1 MKFLESRY
9 DRIYIFTM
17 PPKRQDAHLKRAREF
32 AHPPPLAR
40 LNAKRYVFSVLVE
53 GLTPLAVER
62 CMLWNDIAPPSHRK
76 FYEVQNEMIPILYS
90 MARESCQKHRRWMQP
105 GTILTLDGS
114 WSHRRNAKRCLVDF
128 IDSNSR
134 KIVDFEIVVK
144 VSGLNEGDY
153 TGPSNGMERE
163 ALRRLIPRWK
173 EDTRVVGYCHDNDG
187 KTRKTIT
194 DSGWKVEEFLDK
206 NHIMHSFD
214 KAYNNFKKRKLLW
227 GLKEHL
233 RHWMLCLVY
242 EDIALD
248 EKKHFWEV
256 VTVEHFSGHHEHCP
270 EHKPVKAWRHH
281 NDAVHLEGLKE
292 FLCMTSKYLD
302 KCGRLIS
309 TQMNESLHAL
319 KALYANK
326 LFCWGKAWT
335 ARVCVAILQVNE
347 PSTWK
352 MELYTRLQ
360 LPPLHFEVE
369 QRLRTILL
377 TQEMQNEVRRKPE
390 FRRRENARRKSQRTA
405 NRVSESRCHDYITHP
420 AVTGV
425 GDESSEEEIS
435 ESEEIV
441 LDRAI
446 ADVDEAAPDVFVDDP
461 QDIETNEDAPDG
473 QESSRCRVA

>member
-1 MKFLESRY
+1 M
-9 DRIYIFTM
+9 
-17 PPKRQDAHLKRAREF
+17 
-32 AHPPPLAR
+32 
-40 LNAKRYVFSVLVE
+40 
-53 GLTPLAVER
+53 
-62 CMLWNDIAPPSHRK
+62 
-76 FYEVQNEMIPILYS
+76 
-90 MARESCQKHRRWMQP
+90 
-105 GTILTLDGS
+105 
-114 WSHRRNAKRCLVDF
+114 
-128 IDSNSR
+128 
-134 KIVDFEIVVK
+134 
-144 VSGLNEGDY
+144 
-153 TGPSNGMERE
+153 
-163 ALRRLIPRWK
+163 
-173 EDTRVVGYCHDNDG
+173 
-187 KTRKTIT
+187 
-194 DSGWKVEEFLDK
+194 
-206 NHIMHSFD
+206 
-214 KAYNNFKKRKLLW
+214 
-227 GLKEHL
+227 
-233 RHWMLCLVY
+233 
-242 EDIALD
+242 
-248 EKKHFWEV
+248 
-256 VTVEHFSGHHEHCP
+256 
-270 EHKPVKAWRHH
+270 KAWRHH

-319 KALYANK
+319 KAHYANK

-446 ADVDEAAPDVFVDDP
+446 ADVDEAAPHVFVDDP